1 MSVAKMQ
8 SVANAHNAARR
19 MGGGARPNIKQT
31 DGGESGRR
39 SAGSGLT
46 ISAQRI
52 KGPDKVTELPPIN
65 PHVNRELEGLQARVA
80 ELTEQLA
87 ASKQATQSAREAE
100 GKASS
105 HADSL
110 TARLKKSTNAEDAVR
125 AELGGKLTKAEAAA
139 SQLRAELERVQ
150 REATEAERAAQVQP
164 ESTICSACKG
174 LQHRLDVT
182 ERDLEHA
189 SNERADLKQAA
200 VDRRATIATLQEQ
213 VANLQSQLAQANA
226 FKERSEADR
235 ADSDAQIATAVTTW
249 KGRVGELESEL
260 ASSRADAEE
269 KLRHCEAQ
277 LRTSENRAKALSMQL
292 EIEKE
297 HVAGAAELDSLRDKV
312 RRLESVARER
322 DRASAREVSQLEK
335 RVEELSADVRAK
347 QSKLNKKEEELRA
360 AIASTDKE
368 ASFLQKMEEQFDDDS
383 YEAVLLEELSEM
395 RARFQDKLDK
405 LQESCSDIE
414 RRSRAE
420 LRIERDGW
428 ATERQGLEARCL
440 QLSQRCAQYD
450 AELERVRGANA
461 SRAQ

>member
-52 KGPDKVTELPPIN
+52 KGPDKAIEFPPIN
-65 PHVNRELEGLQARVA
+65 PHANREFEGLQARVA

-87 ASKQATQSAREAE
+87 ASQQATQSAREAE

-110 TARLKKSTNAEDAVR
+110 TARLQQLANAEAAVR
-125 AELGGKLTKAEAAA
+125 AELGGKLTKAEAMA
-139 SQLRAELERVQ
+139 SQLRAELENVQ
-150 REATEAERAAQVQP
+150 REATEAEHASQP
-164 ESTICSACKG
+164 ESTICSACQG

-182 ERDLEHA
+182 ERNLEQA
-189 SNERADLKQAA
+189 SNERADLERAA
-200 VDRRATIATLQEQ
+200 EDRRATVATLQAQ
-213 VANLQSQLAQANA
+213 VADLQSQLAQAND
-226 FKERSEADR
+226 FKKRSQADQ
-235 ADSDAQIATAVTTW
+235 ADSDAQIAAALTSLKEKVAQ
-249 KGRVGELESEL
+249 LESEL

-277 LRTSENRAKALSMQL
+277 LRTSENRAKTLSMQL

-297 HVAGAAELDSLRDKV
+297 HVAGAAELDTLRDKV
-312 RRLESVARER
+312 RRLEAVARER

-368 ASFLQKMEEQFDDDS
+368 ASFLQRMEEQFDDDS

-395 RARFQDKLDK
+395 RARFQEKLDK

-420 LRIERDGW
+420 LRIERDAW
-428 ATERQGLEARCL
+428 ATEKQGLEARCL

-450 AELERVRGANA
+450 AELERVRAANA
-461 SRAQ
+461 RRA